1 MHLKKVYIYSD
12 MTALLAENRVNEM
25 ISEFSDENTTVNFEL
40 QIENS
45 VASGPYAET
54 RYTLIIYIFSLI
66 YGEECTNGD

>member
-45 VASGPYAET
+45 VTSGPYSET

-66 YGEECTNGD
+66 MEG